1 MNTPLVFPS
10 GTTISCPSIHNLN
23 VNMYWSILSLH
34 LCFAPLPPS
43 LPQNSCSS
51 LNDYLRGPFGRY
63 LLNVSTAAE
72 LCSQQL
78 CTSHGRCL
86 RTLADT
92 DAYLHLNPL
101 THSISIQG
109 GRLKVTGQLD
119 QGELA
124 RYRQHFQ
131 CQCYSGYKGEGCA
144 QRELGKSAAA
154 PVWGVWSVLTL
165 LLPLGL
171 LTLLH

>member
-1 MNTPLVFPS
+1 MF
-10 GTTISCPSIHNLN
+10 H
-23 VNMYWSILSLH
+23 SLA
-34 LCFAPLPPS
+34 L
-43 LPQNSCSS
+43 LPQASCSS
-51 LNDYLRGPFGRY
+51 LNDYLRGPLGRY

-86 RTLADT
+86 RTLSDT

-101 THSISIQG
+101 THSISVQG